1 MAPLSTSLFLFALA
15 RIDVSLAVATVFSVA
30 VTTAVVASAAAVIVC
45 AAAAVVVAA
54 AAAAAVVA
62 TTAVAAA
69 AAAAA
74 AAAVPALLLFLL
86 PLLLLLKSS
95 NNGYDFYSGCLTEKL
110 ISLLTLVCR
119 ALAHILRCSRRSERM
134 LPPHTKKRR

>member
-1 MAPLSTSLFLFALA
+1 MT
-15 RIDVSLAVATVFSVA
+15 
-30 VTTAVVASAAAVIVC
+30 
-45 AAAAVVVAA
+45 VVAA
-54 AAAAAVVA
+54 AAAAVAVAAVVA
-62 TTAVAAA
+62 AAVAVAAVP
-69 AAAAA
+69 
-74 AAAVPALLLFLL
+74 VPALLLFLL

-134 LPPHTKKRR
+134 LPPHEKRR